1 MANKM
6 SQYKLILSEIE
17 HTLNKVDEQKNIK
30 FLDEI
35 LKANAI
41 FVAAK
46 GRSSF
51 VANSFAMRLNQ
62 LGKRSYVVGET
73 TTPSIQE
80 DDLLLIVSG
89 SGKTAHLQLLSEIAN
104 QAKANII
111 LISTQSESK
120 IAELSKEVITL
131 PAGTK
136 YDEKGSEQPLG
147 SLFEQSSQIF
157 LDSIIMELMKEIN
170 VSETTMQNN
179 HANLE

>member
-1 MANKM
+1 M
-6 SQYKLILSEIE
+6 SQFKLIISEIE
-17 HTLNKVDEQKNIK
+17 QTLNKVDEQKNTQ
-30 FLDEI
+30 FLNEI
-35 LKANAI
+35 LNANAI

-62 LGKRSYVVGET
+62 LGKRSHVVGET

-80 DDLLLIVSG
+80 GDLLLIVSG
-89 SGKTAHLQLLSEIAN
+89 SGKTAHLQLLSETAK
-104 QAKANII
+104 QAEANII

-120 IAELSKEVITL
+120 IAELSNEVITL

-157 LDSIIMELMKEIN
+157 LDSIIMELMKKMN

>member
-89 SGKTAHLQLLSEIAN
+89 LLKALRQLYGALTACGPFGIGDIRSG
-104 QAKANII
+104 
-111 LISTQSESK
+111 
-120 IAELSKEVITL
+120 
-131 PAGTK
+131 
-136 YDEKGSEQPLG
+136 
-147 SLFEQSSQIF
+147 
-157 LDSIIMELMKEIN
+157 
-170 VSETTMQNN
+170 
-179 HANLE
+179 